1 MRMFGIYVSVGQLS
15 HHNPMCKSVSFGCF
29 TPRDDEEEDVE
40 IDGVD
45 DTEGETSGNDTV
57 ESEEIVFHR
66 DQIQSQYVATQE
78 EMDQLHQTIEMQRV
92 EIERFK
98 ILLESSPSNEGI
110 SDGASSEVEQLRLTI
125 FEKDTELVA
134 LRSKLHDTDEDDHD
148 EDGSEYSQSV
158 TKKQYLELKN
168 EMKSLQATL
177 AEKAEEVLL
186 VREEMAIALNAES
199 QKYASEVLRL
209 KSEVEKL
216 SQTVSYPSGE
226 GDSSAYLLSMQ
237 QKLEEKDTLLAD
249 AENHRL
255 EQCTQYESK
264 LSTLNEKLYDAAES
278 LKEAL
283 ETVSSQKHLL
293 DERNKSVSELQVA
306 FASSQAENNVLREQV
321 VAMNSRI
328 NGLTEDLKLANDSI
342 KERDAYVAKRLQEE
356 LENRKGESPE
366 SSLSSAV
373 NVDSNMLS
381 SPPQSLGSQPLADLS
396 TPLIN
401 RSSKSN
407 SLNAESTS
415 EGQDE
420 DDWGDAWGD
429 ELDVEED

>member
-1 MRMFGIYVSVGQLS
+1 ML
-15 HHNPMCKSVSFGCF
+15 H
-29 TPRDDEEEDVE
+29 PRDDEEEDVE
-40 IDGVD
+40 IDGAD

-98 ILLESSPSNEGI
+98 ILLESSPTNEVN
-110 SDGASSEVEQLRLTI
+110 SDVASSEVEQLRLTI

-134 LRSKLHDTDEDDHD
+134 LRAKLHDTDEDDHD

-158 TKKQYLELKN
+158 TKKQHLELK
-168 EMKSLQATL
+168 EEIKSLQAAL
-177 AEKAEEVLL
+177 AEKTEEVLL
-186 VREEMAIALNAES
+186 AREEMAIALNAES
-199 QKYASEVLRL
+199 QKYSFEVLRL
-209 KSEVEKL
+209 KSEVEK
-216 SQTVSYPSGE
+216 SSETVSHPSGE
-226 GDSSAYLLSMQ
+226 GDSSAYLLLMQ
-237 QKLEEKDTLLAD
+237 QKLDEKDTLLAD
-249 AENHRL
+249 AESRRL

-264 LSTLNEKLYDAAES
+264 LSTLNEELYDAAES
-278 LKEAL
+278 LKAAL

-306 FASSQAENNVLREQV
+306 LASSQAENNALREQV
-321 VAMNSRI
+321 VTMNSRI
-328 NGLTEDLKLANDSI
+328 NDLTEDLKLANDSI
-342 KERDAYVAKRLQEE
+342 REREAYAAKRLQEV
-356 LENRKGESPE
+356 ENRKGESPE

-381 SPPQSLGSQPLADLS
+381 SPPPSLGSQPLTDLS
-396 TPLIN
+396 TPLIQQ
-401 RSSKSN
+401 SSKSN
-407 SLNAESTS
+407 SLNAESS
-415 EGQDE
+415 GEGQDE

-429 ELDVEED
+429 ELDVE